1 MIGALPARFRQPR
14 VGLIGFGDIGRR
26 ILSQRVAA
34 VANTTGGI
42 LPMRLICVARG
53 LSRLS
58 DEEIMPEDAVLL
70 GRDLK
75 ARRSLAAR
83 QILLL
88 GWNLDDRTA
97 CQRLAGIVTHWIAL
111 FPPAEAGASQRPYDQ
126 SAPHADARSKRL
138 ATAIRSK
145 NRVHPKGPRSVY
157 ISTTG
162 VYGNH
167 HGAFLDETSLCKT
180 QQPRSLRR
188 LDAERLWRGV
198 GAHRLRVPGITAEDK
213 LPLDRI
219 RAGARVLR
227 PEDDV
232 YTNHIHADDLARIC
246 WTALW
251 RGRPGRVTNAVC
263 EESMPMGDYYDAV
276 ADAAGV
282 TRPPRL
288 SRAEYMAAVGRG
300 EISTMTASFM
310 QDSRRVQSARLA
322 NELRVSLRY
331 PTIGH
336 VINSRFNPACG
347 GKAAKR

>member
-34 VANTTGGI
+34 VAKTTGGI

-53 LSRLS
+53 MSRLS
-58 DEEIMPEDAVLL
+58 SQEALAEDPVML
-70 GRDLK
+70 RQDLK

-83 QILLL
+83 NILLL
-88 GWNLDDRTA
+88 GWNLDDHAA
-97 CQRLAGIVTHWIAL
+97 CQRLAGVVTHWIAL
-111 FPPAEAGASQRPYDQ
+111 FPPAEAGSGHRPHDP
-126 SAPHADARSKRL
+126 SAVYADARSKRL
-138 ATAIRSK
+138 AAAIRS
-145 NRVHPKGPRSVY
+145 RITAHPRGPRSVY

-167 HGAFLDETSLCKT
+167 HGAFIDETSLCKT

-188 LDAERLWRGV
+188 LDAERLWRGI

-227 PEDDV
+227 REDDV

-246 WTALW
+246 WAALW

-282 TRPPRL
+282 GRPPRL
-288 SRAEYMAAVGRG
+288 SRADYMAAVARG

-336 VINSRFNPACG
+336 VINSRFSPACG
-347 GKAAKR
+347 RRPIKR